1 MKNCYNKIK
10 FVGGIIVVLLLI
22 VYLGIIV
29 FLNLTGYQQHVD
41 SDIAA
46 EALLTREI
54 WEQKTLTPDNWI
66 SSTERRILAMPMIAA
81 PFYGMTGSMQIGVG
95 IACVLLAGVFFVSFY
110 HFLRKSGISKQA
122 AVIGLLMICALPVNG
137 IRNEGQMVPFVTL
150 LLYLFAEYYVFHCI
164 LLFASILFYIYLKKP
179 KAEQR
184 KNKLITIGMWF
195 ILFGFTAVLSLGGQR
210 CFQIVIIPLLVYEC
224 ISLFADT
231 EGFKKALS
239 KDRYIATA
247 FVGTSVLAG
256 LISLV
261 YDRDANY
268 AMYLLSPSEVINKLF
283 LVVPASILEG
293 FGIAG
298 NAKLGSFASVMQ
310 VLVWAFLILV
320 AYSLISVFRS
330 KEQVS
335 KEQKESLLLL
345 ITSVGVTAFI
355 ICITTAEAA
364 HNYLMVVWFVA
375 ILAVV
380 IVYDRLTEEKSYFTH
395 VIVAAICLFALLNLK
410 YTWWPAVSTKDNLLE
425 YEQVAEY
432 MQEEKLAYGYAEFWD
447 ASRISLLTDG
457 EVTMGHSYQMENLG
471 MYWWLTST
479 KWYPPNL
486 PAEMQT
492 AYVVRQE
499 KKAAF
504 EQQFTEDVQMTLSYE
519 NSKFA
524 VYVSDTNY
532 VNMP

>member
-1 MKNCYNKIK
+1 M
-10 FVGGIIVVLLLI
+10 
-22 VYLGIIV
+22 
-29 FLNLTGYQQHVD
+29 
-41 SDIAA
+41 
-46 EALLTREI
+46 
-54 WEQKTLTPDNWI
+54 
-66 SSTERRILAMPMIAA
+66 
-81 PFYGMTGSMQIGVG
+81 
-95 IACVLLAGVFFVSFY
+95 
-110 HFLRKSGISKQA
+110 
-122 AVIGLLMICALPVNG
+122 
-137 IRNEGQMVPFVTL
+137 
-150 LLYLFAEYYVFHCI
+150 
-164 LLFASILFYIYLKKP
+164 
-179 KAEQR
+179 
-184 KNKLITIGMWF
+184 
-195 ILFGFTAVLSLGGQR
+195 
-210 CFQIVIIPLLVYEC
+210 VIIPLLVYEC

-231 EGFKKALS
+231 EGFKKALN
-239 KDRYIATA
+239 KERYIATA

-320 AYSLISVFRS
+320 GYSLIHICRS
-330 KEQVS
+330 KNQIG

-345 ITSVGVTAFI
+345 ITSFGVTAFI
-355 ICITTAEAA
+355 ICITSAEAA

-375 ILAVV
+375 ILAVLM
-380 IVYDRLTEEKSYFTH
+380 VYDKLIEEKSYFAH
-395 VIVAAICLFALLNLK
+395 VIVAAVCLFALLNLK
-410 YTWWPAVSTKDNLLE
+410 YTWWPAVSTKDNLAE

-432 MQEEKLAYGYAEFWD
+432 LQEEKLTYGYAEFWD

-457 EVTMGHSYQMENLG
+457 EVTMGHSYRMEELG

-479 KWYPPNL
+479 SWYPPNL
-486 PAEMQT
+486 PTDMKT

-499 KKAAF
+499 KKEAFQRQF
-504 EQQFTEDVQMTLSYE
+504 EQDVQMVLSYE